1 MIRPAAVALLALPLA
16 IAGLAAAAMG
26 AEHAAPAPPRDHPVW
41 WTTARSDY
49 IEHCGGCHG
58 LAGTSAP
65 AKVPVLRDRVGYFMC
80 TPEGRDYLVRLPNVA
95 HAPLT
100 DQQEMADL
108 LNYVVFGLGGDSAP
122 QGATPFAAEE
132 VGKLRQNP
140 LSDASLVQKR
150 ARLVAA
156 MIRTCKGVPA
166 SLRYFYPGA
175 PAATVH

>member
-1 MIRPAAVALLALPLA
+1 MIRRAAVALLALPLA
-16 IAGLAAAAMG
+16 LAAAAMG
-26 AEHAAPAPPRDHPVW
+26 AEHASPASVRDHPAW

-58 LAGTSAP
+58 LSGTSAP

-95 HAPLT
+95 HAPVS

-122 QGATPFAAEE
+122 AGAVPFDREE

-156 MIRTCKGVPA
+156 MIRTCKGVPD
-166 SLRYFYPGA
+166 SLKYFYPGA
-175 PAATVH
+175 AAKAPTVQ